1 METAGGDEI
10 PPERFIPSGQS
21 FFIAYDD
28 NDISGIL
35 ISDSPNPKIYRGTV
49 TFENSMRMADE
60 TSNQQF
66 FRSNNITMDNK
77 LWLNLTSDNGV
88 FNQTAVGYVDN
99 ATNAYDGTGYDAPR
113 NMSTQT
119 YSTIYTLIEGVD
131 KKFAIQG
138 KDPNSLD
145 LNEKIVLGFDT
156 SIDVAT
162 LYTISIAQLEGEF
175 LSSNTIYLKDNL
187 MNINHDL
194 SATDYTFTSEV
205 GVFNDRFE
213 IVFNQEALSINNPS
227 SNTNSL
233 SIIELNDGQVQFKLS
248 STFEMKSI
256 EIIDLLGRT
265 LYKLKANGSSGIFNL
280 SNLSQATYIAK
291 VELTNGLVITKK
303 AVKRK

>member
-1 METAGGDEI
+1 
-10 PPERFIPSGQS
+10 
-21 FFIAYDD
+21 
-28 NDISGIL
+28 
-35 ISDSPNPKIYRGTV
+35 
-49 TFENSMRMADE
+49 MRMADE

>member
-1 METAGGDEI
+1 MFQL
-10 PPERFIPSGQS
+10 PRVW
-21 FFIAYDD
+21 
-28 NDISGIL
+28 
-35 ISDSPNPKIYRGTV
+35 PNFRG
-49 TFENSMRMADE
+49 
-60 TSNQQF
+60 
-66 FRSNNITMDNK
+66 NNTTIDNK

-88 FNQTAVGYVDN
+88 FSQIMVGYVEN
-99 ATNAYDGTGYDAPR
+99 ATNDYDGMAYDAPR
-113 NMSTQT
+113 NMSIET

-131 KKFAIQG
+131 KKLAIQG
-138 KDPNSLD
+138 SDPNSLD

-162 LYTISIAQLEGEF
+162 LYTLSIAQLEGDF

-187 MNINHDL
+187 MNIIHDL
-194 SATDYTFTSEV
+194 SASDYTFTSEI

-227 SNTNSL
+227 PNTNSL

-248 STFEMKSI
+248 NDFEMKSI

-303 AVKRK
+303 LIKRK